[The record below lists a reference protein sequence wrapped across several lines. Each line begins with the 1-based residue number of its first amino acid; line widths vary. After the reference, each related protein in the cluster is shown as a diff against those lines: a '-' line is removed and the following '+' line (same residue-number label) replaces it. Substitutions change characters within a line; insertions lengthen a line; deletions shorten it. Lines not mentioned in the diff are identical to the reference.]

1 LALGFR
7 FEHLLP
13 EYDMP
18 PLDADGFY
26 AAEVFPPP
34 PPLGPDSASF
44 GDASL
49 PPLEYAEAAYTEG
62 AAASALPL
70 QQPDFAVQHG
80 LSQPLPRQPA
90 GPLVLIPLC
99 RKGERGGIERHLQ
112 NGSGSVH
119 EVDVEGNTPL
129 HVAVEAPKNEIATVQ
144 CLLEY
149 GANINVVNFL
159 GAAPLHYVCLRKS
172 NYRGIANILLENGA
186 VIDCQTLAGKTP
198 LHFACEQ
205 QQTELVEVLC
215 HFGADVNIP
224 DVEGNM
230 AIHLNLAKP
239 AGRDTV
245 KRQIIEQLLS
255 CQASFQAPNLE
266 GQMPIHL
273 ACRGGYIR
281 CVQLLVEQRA
291 DVSSLTS
298 RGETGLHLAVQHN
311 HAEVTQLLLQYH
323 PSTMDLAD
331 INGNTPLHICAMHG
345 GLDCAVL
352 LLRMGTDTNARNGQ
366 GKSAFDLAKIR
377 GTDLSNTH
385 NAELEQI
392 LKDAQKGGGCRQS

>member
-1 LALGFR
+1 MRMAF
-7 FEHLLP
+7 
-13 EYDMP
+13 MP
-18 PLDADGFY
+18 PRSFLRRPHWAPTPRPSATRRCHLWSTPRRRTPRGRRPRRCRCSSRTSRSSTVCRSRCPGSRPDRSCSSRCAGR
-26 AAEVFPPP
+26 ASEV
-34 PPLGPDSASF
+34 ASRDISRTAPAPCTRSTSRATRRF
-44 GDASL
+44 MSR
-49 PPLEYAEAAYTEG
+49 
-62 AAASALPL
+62 SR
-70 QQPDFAVQHG
+70 
-80 LSQPLPRQPA
+80 RQ
-90 GPLVLIPLC
+90 
-99 RKGERGGIERHLQ
+99 
-112 NGSGSVH
+112 
-119 EVDVEGNTPL
+119 
-129 HVAVEAPKNEIATVQ
+129 KNEIATVQ